1 MFSMDEL
8 LRQARFDSHGSFTMD
23 PLKAIETMAQ
33 AQLPGRTYW
42 QLKLVQAAVASGAPA
57 LRIGPALITFRPQET
72 WSLDQIQADLLQA
85 HPSPTRAL
93 YHLKQALWNVAF
105 SQKLDFTLELPEESE
120 ALVYQAGRF
129 ERRPT
134 RPEAGLRLTVRYP
147 PDPNYLSEA
156 LARAYICPI
165 PLTLDGR
172 RIDSLATDDPPVH
185 LESLPGSEEVRLSL
199 LITQNRKREPNYLH
213 WIQDGIILER
223 EELAMGKTQL
233 RCDLYLSARQV
244 STDAAGVKLIHDQV
258 YEARRADAHEQ
269 LWAAIEQIQV
279 KPPPP
284 FRKLPAQI
292 VLGGVCVI
300 AGLFSLPLVL
310 PVGMLGVVTINS
322 FEGEHARKHRTSDL
336 ESLKASSR
344 AARALWPGTSAAAS
358 TDTEDTSLAEPPVH
372 PP

>member
-1 MFSMDEL
+1 MDEL
-8 LRQARFDSHGSFTMD
+8 LSQARFDSHGSFTMD
-23 PLKAIETMAQ
+23 PLKAIATMAQ

-57 LRIGPALITFRPQET
+57 LRIGPALMTFRPQES
-72 WSLDQIQADLLQA
+72 WSLEVIEADLLQP

-105 SQKLDFTLELPEESE
+105 SQKLDFTLELSEESE
-120 ALVYQAGRF
+120 ALVYRAGKF

-134 RPEAGLRLTVRYP
+134 RPEAGLRLTVHYP

-156 LARAYICPI
+156 LARAYVCPI

-199 LITQNRKREPNYLH
+199 LVTQNRKLEPNYLH

-244 STDAAGVKLIHDQV
+244 ATDAAGVKLVHDEV
-258 YEARRADAHEQ
+258 YQARRVEAHEQ
-269 LWAAIEQIQV
+269 LWAAIEQIRV
-279 KPPPP
+279 KPPAP

-292 VLGGVCVI
+292 VVGGVCLV
-300 AGLFSLPLVL
+300 AGLFSPPLVL
-310 PVGMLGVVTINS
+310 PVGMLGMVTIS
-322 FEGEHARKHRTSDL
+322 AFEGEHARKNRTSDM
-336 ESLKASSR
+336 ESLKASAR
-344 AARALWPGTSAAAS
+344 AARALWIDTSATAS
-358 TDTEDTSLAEPPVH
+358 PDTEGT
-372 PP
+372 